1 MFRIFWNNESNVSFT
16 NGYTLFFQRVT
27 GEAYRVNDTL
37 LNLLD
42 ELEGHPGYY
51 SRKVIPVEI
60 IKTTSN
66 GSNIASS
73 VNHDDANTVSEI
85 VQCEVYILPNFKE
98 DMLKLDYLDCYFEPP
113 DRKYIP
119 GNARP
124 TGAPSWKS
132 FVKDI

>member
-1 MFRIFWNNESNVSFT
+1 V
-16 NGYTLFFQRVT
+16 LFFQRVV
-27 GEAYRVNDTL
+27 GEVYRVNGTL

-42 ELEGHPGYY
+42 ELEEYPNLYT
-51 SRKVIPVEI
+51 RKVIPVEI

-66 GSNIASS
+66 GSKIASS
-73 VNHDDANTVSEI
+73 VNHDDANTAPEI
-85 VQCEVYILPNFKE
+85 IQCEVYLLPNFKE
-98 DMLKLDYLDCYFEPP
+98 DLLKLDYLDCYFETP

-124 TGAPSWKS
+124 PGAPSEEY